1 MEKVRNT
8 EGYSADMP
16 VSNTEFVGEVSTK
29 NSDESWT
36 EEPQQDLPREM
47 TVLQAENEENSE
59 SD

>member
-1 MEKVRNT
+1 MENVRNT

-16 VSNTEFVGEVSTK
+16 DSNTDIVGDVSTK
-29 NSDESWT
+29 NSNESWT